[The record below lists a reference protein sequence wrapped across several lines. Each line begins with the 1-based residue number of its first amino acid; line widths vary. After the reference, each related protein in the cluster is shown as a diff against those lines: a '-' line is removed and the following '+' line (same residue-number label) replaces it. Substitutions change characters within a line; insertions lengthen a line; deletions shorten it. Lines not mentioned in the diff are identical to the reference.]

1 MILVPAGNYE
11 EALTA
16 ERDTIEIVPIANL
29 EEAIAYLENLEA
41 A

>member
-1 MILVPAGNYE
+1 MILVPVGNYE

-16 ERDTIEIVPIANL
+16 EHNTIEIVPIANL

>member
-1 MILVPAGNYE
+1 VPEGNYE

-16 ERDTIEIVPIANL
+16 RRESIEIVPVATL